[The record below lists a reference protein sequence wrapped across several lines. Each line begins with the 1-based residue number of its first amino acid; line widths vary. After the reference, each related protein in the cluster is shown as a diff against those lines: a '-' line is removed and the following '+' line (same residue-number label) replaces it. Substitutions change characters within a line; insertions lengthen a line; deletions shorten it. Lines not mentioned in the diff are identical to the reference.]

1 MCEPL
6 RERLLTPRE
15 VADYLGVKVPKIYR
29 LIHAGKLRASKVGGE
44 WRISPEA
51 VRDLLEDG
59 MNF

>member
-1 MCEPL
+1 MSEPL
-6 RERLLTPRE
+6 PERLLTPRE
-15 VADYLGVKVPKIYR
+15 VAGYLGLSILKVYR
-29 LIHAGKLRASKVGGE
+29 LIHAGRLRASKVGGE